1 MHAAI
6 RNRVLHFAA
15 SCIKPA
21 ILSFCS
27 IWISEEALKRKFIN
41 FRPIEYPTMY
51 LLIFSFLS
59 LYLIILIFLDHHIF
73 KTIMNLFLFS
83 QSYYPINPY
92 QPN

>member
-1 MHAAI
+1 MNGPMHAAI

-41 FRPIEYPTMY
+41 FRPIEYPTMFF
-51 LLIFSFLS
+51 INPQFF
-59 LYLIILIFLDHHIF
+59 IFLDHHIF

-83 QSYYPINPY
+83 
-92 QPN
+92 